1 MSADWLKSMFLQL
14 DRNMAHVF
22 YFFSCAFLK
31 FQEPIKKQP
40 SSASVCVKFAKSTVS
55 NLARV

>member
-1 MSADWLKSMFLQL
+1 MFLQL